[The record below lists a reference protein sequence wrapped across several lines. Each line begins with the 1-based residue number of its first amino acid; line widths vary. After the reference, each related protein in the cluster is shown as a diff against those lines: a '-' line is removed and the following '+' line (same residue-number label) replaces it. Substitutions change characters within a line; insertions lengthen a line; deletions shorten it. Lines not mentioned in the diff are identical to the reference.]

1 MSQENVDRFLEATE
15 AFNEA
20 FSRGDVERWLK
31 TFHPGAVLE
40 LQNAALEGDYM
51 GHDGL
56 KRFFAEFAEVFE
68 LFILD
73 YPDVRDLGDQV
84 LGLGRARTIGRGS
97 GIESERPV
105 AIVASYRDGL
115 GNHLKDY
122 GEWGQAL
129 EAAGLSE

>member
-1 MSQENVDRFLEATE
+1 MSQENVARFLEGTE

-20 FSRGDVERWLK
+20 FNRGDVDRWLE

-40 LQNAALEGDYM
+40 LQNAALEGDYL

-56 KRFFAEFAEVFE
+56 RRFFAEFAEVFE

-73 YPDVRDLGDQV
+73 YPDVRDLGDRV
-84 LGLGRARTIGRGS
+84 LGLGTARTIGRGS
-97 GIESERPV
+97 GIESELPV

-115 GNHLKDY
+115 CTHLKDY

-129 EAAGLSE
+129 QAVGLSE

>member
-1 MSQENVDRFLEATE
+1 MSEENVDRFLEATE
-15 AFNEA
+15 AFNDA

-40 LQNAALEGDYM
+40 LQNAALEGDYV

-56 KRFFAEFAEVFE
+56 RRFFAEFAEVFE

-73 YPDVRDLGDQV
+73 YPDVRDLGDRV
-84 LGLGRARTIGRGS
+84 LGLGTARTIGRGS
-97 GIESERPV
+97 RIESELPV

-115 GNHLKDY
+115 CTHLKDY

-129 EAAGLSE
+129 EAAGLRE